1 MRLIG
6 AVLLLGAAASL
17 TGCSAI
23 VALDPAPDA
32 ASPDCAAVSVRLPDA
47 IDGLARR
54 ETNAQ
59 ATGAWGEPTAVVLH
73 CGVPVPPP
81 TSTLPCVTP
90 PGGAVDWLVDDT
102 DEPTYVF
109 TSYGRTPAVSV
120 VIDNTV
126 VSGVSV
132 LDAIDVAVSQLPTSG
147 SCL

>member
-1 MRLIG
+1 MRVIG
-6 AVLLLGAAASL
+6 AVLLLGATASL

-32 ASPDCAAVSVRLPDA
+32 ALPACADVSVRLPAA
-47 IDGLARR
+47 IEDLARR

-90 PGGAVDWLVDDT
+90 PDGLVDWLVDDS
-102 DEPTYVF
+102 DAPTYVF

-120 VIDNTV
+120 VLDNTV

-132 LDAIDVAVSQLPTSG
+132 LDALDAAVSHLPQSG